1 MCKFRNKIFILDW
14 RSTMLSPKLKCQ
26 IQNGNVLFWLLS
38 MVFLALGQVSVL
50 GQTPD
55 IKAAKALSNTFAAVA
70 KTATPAVVSIKVEKT
85 MEAGPALGFG
95 SPFEF
100 NDPSDQFND
109 EFLRKFFGGRM
120 PQQRSP
126 QKFQQKGQGS
136 GFIIDKTGYILTN
149 NHVVGDVD
157 NITVELQDGR
167 KFEHAKLIGTDPDSE
182 VALIKIEG
190 DNFPVLPMG
199 DSEKMQVGD
208 WVMAIGNPFGLS
220 ETVTVGVISAVGR
233 SNVHIA
239 AYEDF
244 IQTDAAINPGNS
256 GGPLINL
263 DGQVIG
269 INTAI
274 ASQSGGYMGVG
285 FAIPINMAKSI
296 EEQLIKSGKVTRGYL
311 GLAAQDVTAE
321 MAQLLGIPQAE
332 GAIVAEI
339 VKDSPADKAGLQSND
354 ILLEMDGKK
363 ITSYD
368 EFRNEVAML
377 APDTKIQLQILRNN
391 KKENITLT
399 IGERPTSLARAETS
413 QESTEQLGLQVQNLT
428 QDLADQLGYSL
439 GEGVIVTGVT
449 PGSAADNAGIQA
461 GDLILGV
468 NQKKV
473 NSVDNFDQAIK
484 QSQKDKKVILLVKH
498 GEYSRF
504 VVIPLE

>member
-1 MCKFRNKIFILDW
+1 MV
-14 RSTMLSPKLKCQ
+14 SPKLKTK
-26 IQNGNVLFWLLS
+26 IQNGKLFLWSLGLMLL
-38 MVFLALGQVSVL
+38 VFGQVPLL
-50 GQTPD
+50 GETPD

-136 GFIIDKTGYILTN
+136 GFLIDKNGYILTN

-167 KFEHAKLIGTDPDSE
+167 TFEHAKLIGTDPDSE

-199 DSEKMQVGD
+199 DSAKMQIGD

-220 ETVTVGVISAVGR
+220 ETVTVGVVSAVGR

-263 DGQVIG
+263 DGEVIG

-274 ASQSGGYMGVG
+274 FSQSGGYMGIG
-285 FAIPINMAKSI
+285 FAIPINMAKNI
-296 EEQLIKSGKVTRGYL
+296 EEQLVKNGKVTRGYL

-321 MAQLLGIPQAE
+321 MATLLGISKSE

-339 VKDSPADKAGLQSND
+339 VKGSPADKAGLQSND
-354 ILLEMDGKK
+354 ILLEIDGKK

-368 EFRNEVAML
+368 EFRNDVAML
-377 APDTKIQLQILRNN
+377 APDTKVQLLILRNN
-391 KKENITLT
+391 KKENINLT
-399 IGERPTSLARAETS
+399 IGERPTTLARAETS
-413 QESTEQLGLQVQNLT
+413 QESTEQLGLQMQNLT
-428 QDLADQLGYSL
+428 RELADQFGYSL
-439 GEGVIVTGVT
+439 DEGIVVTGVT
-449 PGSAADNAGIQA
+449 PGSTAASEGIEP
-461 GDLILGV
+461 GDLILSV
-468 NQKKV
+468 NQKPVKSITEFNRAVKESRENGKV
-473 NSVDNFDQAIK
+473 L
-484 QSQKDKKVILLVKH
+484 LLVKH
-498 GEYSRF
+498 GEYSHF
-504 VVIPLE
+504 VVIEFE